1 MWDERYSA
9 DEYVFG
15 KEPNRFLAENFARIP
30 KGKVLCLAEGEGRNA
45 VFLAR
50 QGYDVTAVD
59 ASAVGLAKARRLAEE
74 HGVQV
79 RWICADLAGY
89 DPGVDQWDGIVSIFC
104 HLSPD
109 VRRTLHARL
118 PGALKRGG
126 VLLLEAY
133 TPAQLAYRTG
143 GPSNVERMMTASD
156 LATELPGLVFHR
168 LQELEREIVEGKY
181 HHGMSAVVQLIAE
194 KSAK

>member
-9 DEYVFG
+9 DDYVFG
-15 KEPNRFLAENFARIP
+15 KEPNRFLAENFTRIP

-59 ASAVGLAKARRLAEE
+59 SSAVGLAKARRLAEE
-74 HGVQV
+74 HGVQIRLV
-79 RWICADLAGY
+79 CADLAGY
-89 DPGVDQWDGIVSIFC
+89 DLGVDQWEGIVSIFC

-109 VRRTLHARL
+109 VRRPLHARL
-118 PGALKRGG
+118 PTALKRGG

-133 TPAQLAYRTG
+133 TPAQLAHRTG

-168 LQELEREIVEGKY
+168 LQELEREVVEGSY
-181 HHGMSAVVQLIAE
+181 HRGKSAVVQLIAE
-194 KSAK
+194 KPGH

>member
-9 DEYVFG
+9 DDYVFG
-15 KEPNRFLAENFARIP
+15 KEPNRFVAENFAHIP

-59 ASAVGLAKARRLAEE
+59 SSAVGLAKARRLAEE
-74 HGVQV
+74 HGVQIRLV
-79 RWICADLAGY
+79 CADLAGY
-89 DPGVDQWDGIVSIFC
+89 DLGVDQWEGIVSIFC

-109 VRRTLHARL
+109 VRTPLHARL

-133 TPAQLAYRTG
+133 TPAQLAHRTG
-143 GPSNVERMMTASD
+143 GPSEVERMMTASD
-156 LATELPGLVFHR
+156 LATELPGLDFHR
-168 LQELEREIVEGKY
+168 LQELEREVVEGRY
-181 HHGMSAVVQLIAE
+181 HQGKSAVVQLIAE
-194 KSAK
+194 KPSH

>member
-15 KEPNRFLAENFARIP
+15 KEPNRFLEEHFARMP

-50 QGYDVTAVD
+50 QGYEVTAVD

-109 VRRTLHARL
+109 ARRPLHARL

-133 TPAQLAYRTG
+133 TPDQLAHRTG
-143 GPSNVERMMTASD
+143 GPSNVGWMMTPSD
-156 LATELPGLVFHR
+156 LATELPGLVFNR
-168 LQELEREIVEGKY
+168 LQELEREIVAGRH

-194 KSAK
+194 KSAQ

>member
-9 DEYVFG
+9 DDYVFG

-59 ASAVGLAKARRLAEE
+59 SSAVGLAKARRLAEE

-79 RWICADLAGY
+79 RLVCADLAGY

-133 TPAQLAYRTG
+133 TPAQMAYRTG

-156 LATELPGLVFHR
+156 LVTELPGLAFHR
-168 LQELEREIVEGKY
+168 LQEMEREILEGRY
-181 HHGMSAVVQLIAE
+181 HHGRSAVVQLIAE
-194 KSAK
+194 KSAE